1 MNKTIFVDID
11 GTIFKQKKNL
21 SDVFEEDLELLPGVK
36 EAFDAWNWKGYRIV
50 ITTGRK
56 ESTRDSTEKSLR
68 TANLFWDYLIMGLD
82 AGGQRV
88 LINDKHPDHP
98 EQDTAI
104 AFCVDRDKGLE
115 VNIREL

>member
-1 MNKTIFVDID
+1 MSKTIFVDID

-36 EAFDAWNWKGYRIV
+36 ESFDSWNWKGYKIV

-56 ESTRDSTEKSLR
+56 ESTRESTERSLR
-68 TANLFWDYLIMGLD
+68 AANLFWDHLIMGLD

-88 LINDKHPDHP
+88 IINDTPDRNVA
-98 EQDTAI
+98 TAS
-104 AFCVDRDKGLE
+104 AFSIPRDKGFGE
-115 VNIREL
+115 NIREL